1 MFTVN
6 GALAGDNMGRVIIY
20 SIFLALFSAITV
32 SGAVLSSAVPDNN
45 ESPHRLDTSNE
56 RTSQRYHLVTLP
68 STNRKRVDAMCIRF
82 LSLIPKAMLI
92 PKTEERT
99 VYRLVANTF
108 DKLESAKKRKV
119 ELSQHGI
126 ATFVIANDSGYSV
139 IAGSHFIEALA
150 LEEQKI
156 LASKNITSTILELRL
171 PLKQWLMKSTESFA
185 IRDAVN
191 MAGRLA
197 KTGVITTLEP
207 AAD

>member
-1 MFTVN
+1 
-6 GALAGDNMGRVIIY
+6 MGRVIIY
-20 SIFLALFSAITV
+20 SIFLALLSAITV
-32 SGAVLSSAVPDNN
+32 SSTALSSDIPDDNDL
-45 ESPHRLDTSNE
+45 PHSLDTPNE

-68 STNRKRVDAMCIRF
+68 STNRKRVDAMCLRF

-108 DKLESAKKRKV
+108 DKLESAKKRKT
-119 ELSQHGI
+119 ELSRHGI
-126 ATFVIANDSGYSV
+126 ATFVVANDARYSV
-139 IAGSHFIEALA
+139 IAGSQFTEALA

-156 LASKNITSTILELRL
+156 LASNNITTTILELRL

-185 IRDAVN
+185 IRDAIN

-197 KTGVITTLEP
+197 KIGVITTLEP